1 MGPWFVVKLYLL
13 TFTVF
18 MAIDLLWLGVI
29 ARGFYRAQ
37 LAHLLA
43 DTTRW
48 PAAIA
53 FYLIYVAGILVM
65 AILPGVEAGSLDRT
79 LLLAA
84 GFGFFTY
91 ITYELTNM
99 ATLPGW
105 PLRLVLVDTLWGVVL
120 CTLVGAA
127 GFYLARLLG

>member
-1 MGPWFVVKLYLL
+1 MGPWFVAKLYLL
-13 TFTVF
+13 TFAVF

-29 ARGFYRAQ
+29 ARGFYRDQ

-43 DTTRW
+43 ETTRW

-65 AILPGVEAGSLDRT
+65 AILPGVAADSLDRT

-99 ATLPGW
+99 ATLPDW
-105 PLRLVLVDTLWGVVL
+105 PLRLVVIDTLWGVVL
-120 CTLVGAA
+120 CTLVGGA
-127 GFYLARLLG
+127 GFFLARVLG

>member
-65 AILPGVEAGSLDRT
+65 AILPGVEADSLDRT

-99 ATLPGW
+99 ATLPDW

>member
-99 ATLPGW
+99 ATLPDW

>member
-1 MGPWFVVKLYLL
+1 MGPWFVIKLYLL

-18 MAIDLLWLGVI
+18 MAIDLLWLGVV

-99 ATLPGW
+99 ATLPDW

>member
-29 ARGFYRAQ
+29 ARRFYRAQ

-65 AILPGVEAGSLDRT
+65 AILPGVEAGSLDKT

-99 ATLPGW
+99 ATLPDW

-127 GFYLARLLG
+127 GFSLAQLLG